1 MPHITNDQFM
11 DQLPFILD
19 SPKDE
24 GALKMIVIRPQ
35 DGQRQILDSCLL
47 SFKGGA
53 QGDMWAQGCWKS
65 LPDGSPH
72 PDVQLTLMNYRV
84 LTLLAEDDQRRAL
97 AGDNLCVDFDLSDAN
112 LKSGDRLQIG
122 EAVVEVTAVPHT
134 GCGLFK
140 ARFGADALEV
150 INSDQG
156 KSLHLRGIYARVIVD
171 GVVRKGDYV
180 SKNSVSGFISHN
192 SDRL

>member
-1 MPHITNDQFM
+1 MPHITKDQFI
-11 DQLPFILD
+11 DQLPFIFE
-19 SPKDE
+19 SPKDD
-24 GALKMIVIRPQ
+24 GTLKMIVIRPQ
-35 DGQRQILDSCLL
+35 DGQRKILDSCLL

-53 QGDMWAQGCWKS
+53 EGDSWARGCWKS
-65 LPDGSPH
+65 LPDGSPD

-84 LTLLAEDDQRRAL
+84 LTLLAEDDERRAL
-97 AGDNLCVDFDLSDAN
+97 AGDNLCLDFDLSEAN

-140 ARFGADALEV
+140 ARFGADALAV

-156 KSLHLRGIYARVIVD
+156 KSLHLRGIYARVVVD
-171 GVVRKGDYV
+171 GMVRTGDKV
-180 SKNSVSGFISHN
+180 LKI
-192 SDRL
+192 